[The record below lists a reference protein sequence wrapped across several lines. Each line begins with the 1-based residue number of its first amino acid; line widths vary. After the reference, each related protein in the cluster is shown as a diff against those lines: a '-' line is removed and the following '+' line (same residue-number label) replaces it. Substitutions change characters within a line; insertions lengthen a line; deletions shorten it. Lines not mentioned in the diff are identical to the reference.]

1 MIYKVRRQIKVNNHT
16 VNEIYKTAGFIRVY
30 KKDND
35 KDKKDRKGKYDT
47 AVQSTEIPQEISQEQ
62 SVDGN
67 KPIFLRVLSEQW
79 IAVDLNIE
87 DLELR
92 LSRGVYK
99 PITECLEDKTLLF
112 NARRDN
118 IDFPHSEV
126 ELEQGYNW

>member
-30 KKDND
+30 KKDNG
-35 KDKKDRKGKYDT
+35 KDKKGKYDT
-47 AVQSTEIPQEISQEQ
+47 AVQSTEIPQEQ

>member
-16 VNEIYKTAGFIRVY
+16 INEIYKTAGFIRVY
-30 KKDND
+30 KKDNG
-35 KDKKDRKGKYDT
+35 KDKKGKYDT
-47 AVQSTEIPQEISQEQ
+47 AVQSTEIPQEQ

>member
-16 VNEIYKTAGFIRVY
+16 INEIYKTAGFIRVY
-30 KKDND
+30 KKDNG
-35 KDKKDRKGKYDT
+35 KDKKGKYDT
-47 AVQSTEIPQEISQEQ
+47 AVQSTEIPQEQ

-79 IAVDLNIE
+79 LAVDINIE